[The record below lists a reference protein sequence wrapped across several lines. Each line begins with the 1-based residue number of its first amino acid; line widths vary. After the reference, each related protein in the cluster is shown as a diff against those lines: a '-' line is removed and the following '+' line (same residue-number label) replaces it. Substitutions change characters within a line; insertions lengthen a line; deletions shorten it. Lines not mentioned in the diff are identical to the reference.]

1 MKSRNQLKRISF
13 HLLKN
18 KVNRMEN
25 SKDATKWLQVIST
38 YDNEFKKWEART
50 SKIVRRYRD
59 DNRSQSNNDTSKFNI
74 LWSNIQTL
82 VPAVYAKMPKAV
94 AKRRFGDNDQ
104 VGRVASQIIER
115 ALDFEIEHYPDF
127 RASMKNAVYDR
138 FLGGRGVVW
147 VRYEPYLKNQE
158 SPAAG
163 LQVTD
168 DTLDYKLTS
177 ADLPD
182 RMDSERLEQETPEQE
197 IQEEIDYECTPCDY
211 VHWKDFGHSVAR
223 TWEEVTCVWR
233 WVYMSKDALI
243 ERFGEKAAK
252 NIPLDS
258 APENLSGYKNNSQ
271 ADKDKAKICE
281 LWDKDSNKVYWLS
294 RSSAQIIDERE
305 DPLELEGILPVFYAA
320 VRIDDQRQPC
330 TYTGLCAVSG
340 PSKRIRHI
348 KRQN

>member
-1 MKSRNQLKRISF
+1 
-13 HLLKN
+13 
-18 KVNRMEN
+18 MEN

-294 RSSAQIIDERE
+294 RSSAQI
-305 DPLELEGILPVFYAA
+305 
-320 VRIDDQRQPC
+320 
-330 TYTGLCAVSG
+330 
-340 PSKRIRHI
+340 
-348 KRQN
+348 N